1 MKAAFYKS
9 THHSISGI
17 YNILVRWW
25 TQSPYSHCEL
35 VFSNGVSAS
44 ASFLDGGVRFKQIE
58 YDPAKWDFIDLGDD
72 PKLEQKAMDY
82 FTKHLGEGYSIRGNL
97 RFLFGFIKVSRKKKF
112 CSWALGESVGVPEAD
127 RYYPGILYGTLKY
140 KYGE

>member
-9 THHSISGI
+9 THHSLAGV

-35 VFSNGVSAS
+35 IFSDGVSAS

-58 YDPAKWDFIDLGDD
+58 YDTANWDFVDLGDD
-72 PKLEQKAMDY
+72 PVQEQAARDWFKA
-82 FTKHLGEGYSIRGNL
+82 HEGEKYSIRGNL
-97 RFLFGFIKVSRKKKF
+97 RFLLGFIKVSLKKKF
-112 CSWALGESVGVPEAD
+112 CSQSVAEALGIPDGD
-127 RYYPGILYGTLKY
+127 RYYPGVLIGTLRWGK
-140 KYGE
+140 E